1 MLRKLA
7 VTTAFLTAVAANA
20 DTVSA
25 QYVAAPNGLSV
36 GAIGGAV
43 SFADSTNSFN
53 FGFGADASVRYTFN
67 GLQLVGGGGYNS
79 VAVENLSSNRNVW
92 TVFADLRL
100 LMKTVPGIAPY
111 IGARVGYGWST
122 VDISEL
128 EISNLTEAK
137 QNGWAFFGEFG
148 VLFPLTPNWAIDS
161 MLTFGVVP
169 FGDIEFNT
177 GDILPNSSTTGTS
190 GSLKV
195 GIVYSFT
202 PYK

>member
-7 VTTAFLTAVAANA
+7 LTIALMTAIAATHDDA
-20 DTVSA
+20 AA
-25 QYVAAPNGLSV
+25 QYIAAPNGFAV
-36 GAIGGAV
+36 GAMAGGV
-43 SFADSTNSFN
+43 SFADSTNSLN
-53 FGFGADASVRYTFN
+53 FGFGAEATIRWTFN
-67 GLQLVGGGGYNS
+67 GLQLIGGGGYNS
-79 VAVENLSSNRNVW
+79 VAVENLNSNRNVW

-111 IGARVGYGWST
+111 IGGRIGYGWSS

-128 EISNLTEAK
+128 EISNFTEAK
-137 QNGWAFFGEFG
+137 QTGWIFAGVFG
-148 VLFPLTPNWAIDS
+148 VLFPLSPNWAVDS
-161 MLTFGVVP
+161 TLTFGVAP

-177 GDILPNSSTTGTS
+177 GDKLPDSSTTGMT

>member
-7 VTTAFLTAVAANA
+7 LTTALLTAIAAATNTA
-20 DTVSA
+20 SA
-25 QYVAAPNGLSV
+25 QHIAAPNGFAV
-36 GAIGGAV
+36 GAMAGGV
-43 SFADSTNSFN
+43 TFADSTNSTN
-53 FGFGADASVRYTFN
+53 FGFGADANIRWTFS

-79 VAVENLSSNRNVW
+79 VAVENLSANRIVW

-100 LMKTVPGIAPY
+100 LMKTTPGAAPY
-111 IGARVGYGWST
+111 IGIRVGYGWST

-128 EISNLTEAK
+128 EISNFTEAK
-137 QNGWAFFGEFG
+137 QNGPTFSGIFG
-148 VLFPLTPNWAIDS
+148 VLFPLSPNFAIDGA
-161 MLTFGVVP
+161 LTFGVAP

-177 GDILPNSSTTGTS
+177 GDKLPDSSTTGMV